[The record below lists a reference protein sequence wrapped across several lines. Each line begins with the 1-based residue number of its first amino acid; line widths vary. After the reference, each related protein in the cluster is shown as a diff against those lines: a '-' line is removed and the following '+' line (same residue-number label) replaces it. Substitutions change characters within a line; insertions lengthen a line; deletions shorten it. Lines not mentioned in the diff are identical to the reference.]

1 MRYRLLVVLF
11 FFSGFAAQAA
21 HLKGGWIQYSYQGPG
36 ASPNTSRYQI
46 TVRQYMDCNSTQG
59 QKDTAVFLGIFNSR
73 TGALL
78 KTEKI
83 PRPFN
88 QEEILDKNTFSPCL
102 SLPPRV
108 CFLILRYE
116 LVTDLPDNPDGYTL
130 TVQRCCRI
138 AGIVNV
144 SGNSANIGVSYT
156 NTIPGVIN
164 GTDYS
169 KNSSPVFAQ
178 RDTAIVCFNS
188 PFTFDFSASDADGD
202 QIIYSFCNGLIGGGT
217 GGSGAQPNPPSS
229 PPYIS
234 VPYNPAYPGG
244 SPLGNN
250 VTIDP
255 NTGII
260 SGIAP
265 GVTGQYVV
273 AVCANEYRGGILIG
287 STKKE
292 IHITVA
298 GCSISAA
305 ALKPSYITCNGT
317 TLSFQ
322 NESSNSNITSYFW
335 DFGVPGINSDTS
347 NSPTPTYDFLNSGK
361 DSGTYTVKLVV
372 ATSGGC
378 KDSATTIVK
387 VYPELRV
394 NLSASGN
401 CFLNPYTFK
410 DVSINKYG
418 SIIERRWDFGD
429 NTSSSDTASAKDTA
443 WTYSNSG
450 MVQVKLYVKN
460 SYGCADSVTR
470 TLSILDKPVLSLGFK
485 DTLICSID
493 TLRLSANIGSGII
506 NWTPTAGP
514 NENRILFKNTT
525 SPLVYPRDTT
535 RYVIR
540 VEDNGCISQDTVTVN
555 VLQFIDVELGLDT
568 TICQTDKMTLSPIS
582 DALSYLW
589 TASTGE
595 TVDQVKNPEIQPLSN
610 TLYRVTANLGKCQ
623 AVDSIRV
630 KVVPYP
636 KVNVGQDTTICF
648 GSRVTLS
655 ALVVGS
661 AFSWTPTLSLLNEK
675 TLTPLAGPSD
685 TTRYI
690 LMVSDTTGCPKVVMD
705 TVQINVLKPI
715 MADAGRDTT
724 IAPGQPYQLQASG
737 GSRYFW
743 TPSTGLSNVNIPNP
757 IVTLDNF
764 VDSVV
769 YRVYVAEGPCVRSD
783 LITIRVSKLGPD
795 IIVPSGFTPNGDGK
809 NDLARPITPG
819 IAQLKY
825 FTIFNRLGEPIFTTS
840 TIGDGWDGKY
850 KGKDQ
855 SPGTYVYQTEGVD
868 YRGNTIFRKGTI
880 VLIR

>member
-1 MRYRLLVVLF
+1 MRYWLPIILF

-21 HLKGGWIQYSYQGPG
+21 HLKGGWIQYTYQGPG
-36 ASPNTSRYQI
+36 ASPGTSRYQI
-46 TVRQYMDCNSTQG
+46 IVRQYMDCNSTQG
-59 QKDTAVFLGIFNSR
+59 QKDPSVFLGIFNSR
-73 TGALL
+73 TGALIR
-78 KTEKI
+78 TETI
-83 PRPFN
+83 TRPAN
-88 QEEILDKNTFSPCL
+88 QEEILDKTTFNPCL
-102 SLPPRV
+102 SFPPRV

-116 LVTDLPDNPDGYTL
+116 LVTDLPDNVDGYTL

-138 AGIVNV
+138 SGIVNV

-178 RDTAIVCFNS
+178 KDTAIVCFNS
-188 PFTFDFSASDADGD
+188 PFTIDFSATDADGD

-217 GGSGAQPNPPSS
+217 SGNGAIPNPPSS
-229 PPYIS
+229 PPYLS
-234 VPYNPAYPGG
+234 VPYNPAFPGT
-244 SPLGNN
+244 SPLGPN
-250 VTIDP
+250 VTIDA

-265 GVTGQYVV
+265 GLTGQYVV
-273 AVCANEYRGGILIG
+273 AVCANEYRGGVLIG

-322 NESSNSNITSYFW
+322 NESSNSNITSYLW
-335 DFGVPGINSDTS
+335 DFGVAGISSDTS
-347 NSPTPTYDFLNSGK
+347 SSPTPTYDFLNSGK

-372 ATSGGC
+372 GTAGGC

-387 VYPELRV
+387 VYPDLRV
-394 NLSASGN
+394 NLSASGT
-401 CFLNPYTFK
+401 CYLNPYIFK
-410 DVSINKYG
+410 DVSTNKYG
-418 SIIERRWDFGD
+418 SIVERRWNFGD
-429 NTSSSDTASAKDTA
+429 NTSTLDTASAKDTA
-443 WTYSNSG
+443 WTYTGSG
-450 MVQVKLYVKN
+450 TVQVKLYVKN
-460 SYGCADSVTR
+460 SYGCADSVTQ
-470 TLSILDKPVLSLGFK
+470 TLNILDKPVLSLAFK

-493 TLRLSANIGSGII
+493 TLRLSANIGSGFI

-514 NENRILFKNTT
+514 NENRILLKNTAN
-525 SPLVYPRDTT
+525 PLVYPRDTT

-555 VLQFIDVELGLDT
+555 VLQFIEVDAGLDT
-568 TICQTDKMTLSPIS
+568 AICQTDKIILSPIS
-582 DALSYLW
+582 YALSYQW
-589 TASTGE
+589 TASSGE
-595 TVDQVKNPEIQPLSN
+595 VVDQVKNPEIQPLSN

-655 ALVVGS
+655 ALAVGS
-661 AFSWTPTLSLLNEK
+661 VFSWTPSLSLINER

-685 TTRYI
+685 TTRYV
-690 LMVSDTTGCPKVVMD
+690 LMVSDTAGCPKAVMD
-705 TVQINVLKPI
+705 TVQINVLRPI

-724 IAPGQPYQLQASG
+724 LAPGQPYQLQATG

-743 TPSTGLSNVNIPNP
+743 TPATGLSNVNIPNP
-757 IVTLDNF
+757 IVTLDNS
-764 VDSVV
+764 VDSVI
-769 YRVYVAEGPCVRSD
+769 YRVFVAEGPCVRSD
-783 LITIRVSKLGPD
+783 LVTIRVSNLGPD

-825 FTIFNRLGEPIFTTS
+825 FTIFNRLGEAIFTTS
-840 TIGDGWDGKY
+840 TIGVGWDGKY

-855 SPGTYVYQTEGVD
+855 SPGTYVYQAEGVD
-868 YRGNTIFRKGTI
+868 YSGNTIFRKGTI